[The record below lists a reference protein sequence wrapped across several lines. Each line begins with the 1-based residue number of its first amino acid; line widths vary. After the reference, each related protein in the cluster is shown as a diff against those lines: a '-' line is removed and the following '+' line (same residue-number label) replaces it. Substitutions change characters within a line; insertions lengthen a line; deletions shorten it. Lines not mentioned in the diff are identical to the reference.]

1 MSSILTPTAGPTGPQ
16 RPTAAQLRAVG
27 QFIHPAH
34 GTPAW
39 PSLDVCDAVG
49 AWLLH
54 LAQHM
59 DATAPKAEP
68 NAQPAGRDNLPGGA
82 YDA

>member
-34 GTPAW
+34 GTPEW

-54 LAQHM
+54 LAEMM
-59 DATAPKAEP
+59 DLATHTATS
-68 NAQPAGRDNLPGGA
+68 RDNLPGGA
-82 YDA
+82 HDA

>member
-34 GTPAW
+34 GTPEW
-39 PSLDVCDAVG
+39 PGLDVCDAVG
-49 AWLLH
+49 AWLLY
-54 LAQHM
+54 LAQQIE
-59 DATAPKAEP
+59 ATP
-68 NAQPAGRDNLPGGA
+68 PATGRDNLPGGA